1 MKQPLVIIL
10 TFICLG
16 FALIYFLFVS
26 TENSYDEA
34 TSTIRTT
41 AVDSLNE
48 GYAVFWPSKNAYFR
62 IKNRSWE
69 YSSNYLNIPFQPV
82 ATDEIIKELNDRYNQ
97 SAFLLSEMQ
106 SELPSQQK
114 IVNPEPT
121 TPDNSPSG
129 KTDISYKNN
138 KYRIAK
144 EVLTDKG
151 LEHTNGDHYRFL
163 NQSKWELKRIG
174 SKQWSPVEEKDIN
187 YFLSVNA
194 KKIEKVNPPP
204 PGPIALTGIALNK
217 TSLNNLTVGGTAQL
231 SVTFTPVNATN
242 KTAKWTSGN
251 SSVASVSSAGKITA
265 INPGKTTIT
274 VSSGSFTKT
283 CEVTVVKAGVDE
295 DIPDMTFDEK
305 HALEPWFNFPRKKP
319 KEAWTILS
327 REKKIEII
335 NSLTPKI
342 RSKQGRGY
350 LQILNRSL

>member
-10 TFICLG
+10 TFLCLG

-34 TSTIRTT
+34 TSTNRTT

-121 TPDNSPSG
+121 TPDSSPSG

-151 LEHTNGDHYRFL
+151 LEHSNGDYYRFL
-163 NQSKWELKRIG
+163 NQSKWELKRKG
-174 SKQWSPVEEKDIN
+174 STQWSTIEEKDIN

-194 KKIEKVNPPP
+194 KKIEKVKPPP
-204 PGPIALTGIALNK
+204 QGEIALTGIALSK

-231 SVTFTPVNATN
+231 SVTYTPANATN
-242 KTAKWTSGN
+242 KTANWTSGN
-251 SSVASVSSAGKITA
+251 SSVARVSSAGKITA
-265 INPGKTTIT
+265 INAGKTTIT

-283 CEVTVVKAGVDE
+283 CEVTVVKAGGDE

-305 HALEPWFNFPRKKP
+305 KALEQWFNFIRRVP
-319 KEAWTILS
+319 KASWTNLS
-327 REKKIEII
+327 YEKKNEII

-342 RSKQGRGY
+342 KSKQGRGY
-350 LQILNRSL
+350 LQILMRT